1 MGENQVGGG
10 VTMLQRDCAKAP
22 WQQEAGTARRP
33 DPLGRASSHCREAG
47 ELQVR
52 AWVTGRGGSSGLCCI
67 CEVRANGCAA
77 CLDVGHGRQEAGPSR
92 MSDLSS

>member
-1 MGENQVGGG
+1 MS
-10 VTMLQRDCAKAP
+10 MLQRDCAKAL

-33 DPLGRASSHCREAG
+33 DPLGRASGHCREAG

-52 AWVTGRGGSSGLCCI
+52 AWVTGRGVVLGSAASVKL
-67 CEVRANGCAA
+67 EPTDGCAA
-77 CLDVGHGRQEAGPSR
+77 CLDVGHGREEAGTSL